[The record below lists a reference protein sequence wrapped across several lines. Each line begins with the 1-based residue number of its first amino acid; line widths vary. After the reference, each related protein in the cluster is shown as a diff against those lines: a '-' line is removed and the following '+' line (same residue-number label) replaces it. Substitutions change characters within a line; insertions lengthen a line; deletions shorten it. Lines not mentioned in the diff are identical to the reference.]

1 MFLLR
6 LIPSAAA
13 EELAPLIMP
22 PFAFAGIAVAFLV
35 IAGLVS
41 WSYRDVAHRH
51 NDKTPSSSD
60 SQSSHH

>member
-1 MFLLR
+1 MFLLT
-6 LIPSAAA
+6 LIPSEAA

-22 PFAFAGIAVAFLV
+22 PLAFAGIAVAFFV

-51 NDKTPSSSD
+51 NDKTSSSD